1 MGQEQV
7 CQVDAITRSKTSKF
21 TELLPVFLSPCSVTV
36 TADGKICSR
45 LSHKFK
51 K

>member
-7 CQVDAITRSKTSKF
+7 CQVDAITRSKTPKF
-21 TELLPVFLSPCSVTV
+21 TELLPALCSV
-36 TADGKICSR
+36 TADGKNSSS

-51 K
+51 E

>member
-7 CQVDAITRSKTSKF
+7 CQVDAIARSKTPKF
-21 TELLPVFLSPCSVTV
+21 TELPALCSVTE
-36 TADGKICSR
+36 DGKTSSS

-51 K
+51 E